1 MTRYK
6 FKPDEIEQV
15 EKILI
20 NWNKFCEKRTKIL
33 TDFDTNFQV
42 QACPWSWKTTLL
54 VWKIFLLAQKIDLT
68 KESACILTH
77 TNVAVDEIKEKI
89 KKARWNNN
97 IDKKFLDNVER
108 LLKYPN
114 YIWTLQSFIDKYLAI
129 PSYLQEY
136 WKRPNKIDN
145 DYSEWFLKKGF
156 FTNLSSETSK
166 FLSQKFNPYKLDF
179 NMWLDKIMWTNFDIT
194 NNNLVFTSTNSWK
207 ITLKDTTNKKYIE
220 IFKLFHDKIKN
231 EWLLTF
237 DEANLFAL
245 KYLSQNENKLQKLIQ
260 SRYNFLFLD
269 EIQDTSGIHINIL
282 NTLFNNSNTLIQ
294 GFWDENQSIL
304 EQNSDGVEFTLF
316 ENNESIDSSRRLST
330 EISNTVWKCAIKPQ
344 PLEWI
349 VDKNIPVYFYLY
361 DTWSEQKL
369 IEFYKEKIIEYDLLK
384 KWNLFKAIWWTH
396 DWISKYCSLYEWKT
410 KKRKDKFID
419 YLSINLKD
427 NFKKQWFK
435 LYKDEILEWLTR
447 GVNISKIKN
456 WDKWFSK
463 STLTKYL
470 KENNKLFYHQLLLR
484 IIKWTKELENNI
496 FDYSKINIDKIMLF
510 LWTLEIDWL
519 KLKLQDD
526 FFKNWATILVPKSTV
541 ALKWDSIDI
550 EFNSIHWV
558 KWETHT
564 GTLLLDTKALSSETN
579 KRILE
584 FIDDESE
591 KTVWPNIKKSI
602 NLFYVWMTR
611 ATDLLVIW
619 INKDKLNK
627 KHIKTLE
634 WFNKINEN
642 IYHS

>member
-6 FKPDEIEQV
+6 FTPSEIEQV

-20 NWNKFCEKRTKIL
+20 DWNKFCEKRTKIL
-33 TDFDTNFQV
+33 SDFDTNFQV

-89 KKARWNNN
+89 KKARWNND

-114 YIWTLQSFIDKYLAI
+114 YIWTLQSFIDKYLTI
-129 PSYLQEY
+129 PSYLQNF
-136 WKRPNKIDN
+136 WSRPNKIDN
-145 DYSEWFLKKGF
+145 DYSEWFMKKSYYNDLKNDTRKY
-156 FTNLSSETSK
+156 LSNYKSSTIWLEK
-166 FLSQKFNPYKLDF
+166 FLWTVYNPSNELLIFKP
-179 NMWLDKIMWTNFDIT
+179 
-194 NNNLVFTSTNSWK
+194 TNSWK
-207 ITLKDTTNKKYIE
+207 IQLTKPENTKYNEILEIIIKKIS
-220 IFKLFHDKIKN
+220 I

-245 KYLSQNENKLQKLIQ
+245 KYLSQNESKLQKLLQ

-269 EIQDTSGIHINIL
+269 EIQDTLWIHIDIL
-282 NTLFNNSNTLIQ
+282 NTLFSNSNTLIQ
-294 GFWDENQSIL
+294 WFWDENQSIL
-304 EQNSDGVEFTLF
+304 EQNPGSVVFTLF
-316 ENNESIDSSRRLST
+316 ESNESIDSSRRLST

-369 IEFYKEKIIEYDLLK
+369 IEFYKEKIIEYDLLQE
-384 KWNLFKAIWWTH
+384 WNLFKAIWWTH
-396 DWISKYCSLYEWKT
+396 DWISKHYSWYEWKT
-410 KKRKDKFID
+410 KKRKEKFID
-419 YLSINLKD
+419 YLSINTKD
-427 NFKKQWFK
+427 DFKKQWFK

-463 STLTKYL
+463 STLIKYL

-484 IIKWTKELENNI
+484 IIKWTKQIENNN
-496 FDYSKINIDKIMLF
+496 FSYSKENIDKIMIF
-510 LWTLEIDWL
+510 IWTLEIDGI
-519 KLKLQDD
+519 KLNLQDD
-526 FFKNWATILVPKSTV
+526 FFKNWATVLVPKLSV
-541 ALKWDSIDI
+541 ASKWDNVDI

-564 GTLLLDTKALSSETN
+564 GTLLLDTKMKSETN

-584 FIDDESE
+584 YIDDVNV
-591 KTVWPNIKKSI
+591 KTVWSDTHKSI

-619 INKDKLNK
+619 INKDKINK
-627 KHIKTLE
+627 KHIKTLNS
-634 WFNKINEN
+634 FNKINDN